1 MTEFRRI
8 QDAEVAGKRVL
19 VRVDFNVP
27 MKDGEVSDTTRLE
40 AALPTIDHLVE
51 RGAKVILLAHFG
63 RPKGQRVPEMSLE
76 PVCQPLADLM
86 GVELGFVDDIVG
98 DDAASAVA
106 GMQDSD
112 VLLLQ
117 NTRYEAGEEKNDPA
131 FARALADLGDL
142 YVNDAFSAAHRAHA
156 STEGV
161 AQLLPAYAG
170 LAMQREIDH
179 LVAALEDPE
188 RPVIALVGGAKVS
201 TKIDLLENLVKKVDI
216 LFVGGGM
223 ANTLLFAQGVDVG
236 TSLCEKDLVDTAKSI
251 LVSAEKS
258 GCKLML
264 PSDVTLAKEFKPN
277 PETRAALSHDVAD
290 DEMILDCGPQT
301 VVDLTQAMDSA
312 KTLIWNGP
320 LGAFEIEPFDKSTVS
335 AARAAA
341 DRVADGSL
349 IAVAGGG
356 DTVAALNQAGCA
368 QEFSF
373 ISTAGGAF
381 LEWME
386 GKSLPGVEALRE
398 TAQTDSETPV
408 A

>member
-1 MTEFRRI
+1 MTEIRRI
-8 QDAEVAGKRVL
+8 QDADVQGKRVL

-27 MKDGEVSDTTRLE
+27 MKDGQVTDATRLE
-40 AALPTIDHLVE
+40 SALPTIDHLVE
-51 RGAKVILLAHFG
+51 RGAKVILMAHFG
-63 RPKGQRVPEMSLE
+63 RPKGQRVDTMSLE

-86 GVELGFVDDIVG
+86 GVELSFVDD
-98 DDAASAVA
+98 VA
-106 GMQDSD
+106 GEDAIAAVNGMADGD

-117 NTRYEAGEEKNDPA
+117 NTRFEAGEEKNEA
-131 FARALADLGDL
+131 GFAKALAALGDI

-161 AQLLPAYAG
+161 TRHLPAYAG
-170 LAMQREIDH
+170 LALQREIDH
-179 LVAALEDPE
+179 LVAALESPE

-201 TKIDLLENLVKKVDI
+201 TKIDLLQNLVKKVDT

-223 ANTLLFAQGVDVG
+223 ANTLLHAQGIKVG
-236 TSLCEKDLVDTAKSI
+236 ASLCEKDLVDTARAI
-251 LVSAEKS
+251 LAAAEES

-264 PSDVTLAKEFKPN
+264 PSDVVLAKEFKPN
-277 PETRAALSHDVAD
+277 PETRLAAATDVAEN
-290 DEMILDCGPQT
+290 EMILDCGPAT
-301 VVDLTQAMDSA
+301 VVALGQAIDKA

-320 LGAFEIEPFDKSTVS
+320 LGAFETPPFDTATVEAARH

-341 DRVADGSL
+341 QGDL

-356 DTVAALNQAGCA
+356 DTVAALNQAGA
-368 QEFSF
+368 ADDFTF

-386 GKSLPGVEALRE
+386 GKTLPGVAAVMGDAEL
-398 TAQTDSETPV
+398 V

>member
-1 MTEFRRI
+1 MTEIRRI
-8 QDAEVAGKRVL
+8 QDADVQGQRVL

-27 MKDGEVSDTTRLE
+27 MKDGQVSDATRLE

-51 RGAKVILLAHFG
+51 RGAKVILMAHFG
-63 RPKGQRVPEMSLE
+63 RPKGQRVAEMSLE

-86 GVELGFVDDIVG
+86 GVELSFVDDVVG
-98 DDAASAVA
+98 EDAAAAVA
-106 GMQDSD
+106 GLADGD

-117 NTRYEAGEEKNDPA
+117 NTRYESGEEKNEA
-131 FARALADLGDL
+131 GFAKALAELGDI

-161 AQLLPAYAG
+161 THHLPSYAG
-170 LAMQREIDH
+170 LALQREIDH
-179 LVAALEDPE
+179 LVSALENPQ

-201 TKIDLLENLVKKVDI
+201 TKIDLLQNLVKKVDT

-223 ANTLLFAQGVDVG
+223 ANTLLHAQGIEVG
-236 TSLCEKDLVDTAKSI
+236 ASLCEKDLVDTARAI
-251 LVSAEKS
+251 LAAAEES

-264 PSDVTLAKEFKPN
+264 PSDVILAKEFKPN
-277 PETRAALSHDVAD
+277 PETRLAAVNDVAD
-290 DEMILDCGPQT
+290 DEMILDCGPAT
-301 VVDLTQAMDSA
+301 VVALGEAIDRST
-312 KTLIWNGP
+312 TLIWNGP
-320 LGAFEIEPFDKSTVS
+320 LGAFETPPFDTATVEVARH
-335 AARAAA
+335 AAHAAVE
-341 DRVADGSL
+341 REL

-356 DTVAALNQAGCA
+356 DTVAALNQAGVA
-368 QEFSF
+368 GDFTF

-386 GKSLPGVEALRE
+386 GKTLPGVAAVMGDAEL
-398 TAQTDSETPV
+398 V

>member
-1 MTEFRRI
+1 MTEIRRI
-8 QDAEVAGKRVL
+8 QDADVQGKRVL

-27 MKDGEVSDTTRLE
+27 MKDGQVSDATRLE
-40 AALPTIDHLVE
+40 SALPTIDHLVE
-51 RGAKVILLAHFG
+51 RGAKIILMAHFG
-63 RPKGQRVPEMSLE
+63 RPKGQRVDTMSLE

-86 GVELGFVDDIVG
+86 GVELSFVDD
-98 DDAASAVA
+98 VA
-106 GMQDSD
+106 GEDAIAAVNGMADGD

-117 NTRYEAGEEKNDPA
+117 NTRFEAGEEKNEA
-131 FARALADLGDL
+131 GFAKALAALGDI

-161 AQLLPAYAG
+161 TRHLPAYAG
-170 LAMQREIDH
+170 LALQREIDH
-179 LVAALEDPE
+179 LVAALESPE

-201 TKIDLLENLVKKVDI
+201 TKIDLLQNLVKKVDT

-223 ANTLLFAQGVDVG
+223 ANTLLHAQGIKVG
-236 TSLCEKDLVDTAKSI
+236 ASLCEKDLVDTARAI
-251 LVSAEKS
+251 LAAAEES

-264 PSDVTLAKEFKPN
+264 PSDVVLAKEFKPN
-277 PETRAALSHDVAD
+277 PETRLAAATDVAEN
-290 DEMILDCGPQT
+290 EMILDCGPAT
-301 VVDLTQAMDSA
+301 VVALGQAIDKA

-320 LGAFEIEPFDKSTVS
+320 LGAFETPPFDSATVEAARH

-341 DRVADGSL
+341 QGDL

-356 DTVAALNQAGCA
+356 DTVAALNQAGA
-368 QEFSF
+368 ADDFTF

-381 LEWME
+381 LQWME
-386 GKSLPGVEALRE
+386 GKTLPGVAAVMGDAEL
-398 TAQTDSETPV
+398 V

>member
-1 MTEFRRI
+1 MTTIRRI
-8 QDAEVAGKRVL
+8 QDADVAGKRVL

-27 MKDGEVSDTTRLE
+27 MKDGQVTDATRLE
-40 AALPTIDHLVE
+40 SALPTIDHLVE
-51 RGAKVILLAHFG
+51 RGAKVVLMAHFG
-63 RPKGQRVPEMSLE
+63 RPKGQRVAEMSLE

-86 GVELGFVDDIVG
+86 GVELSFVDDVAG
-98 DDAASAVA
+98 EDAAAAVA
-106 GMQDSD
+106 GLADGD

-117 NTRYEAGEEKNDPA
+117 NTRYEPGEEKNEA
-131 FARALADLGDL
+131 GFAKALAELGDL

-161 AQLLPAYAG
+161 THHLPSYAG
-170 LAMQREIDH
+170 LALQREIDH
-179 LVAALEDPE
+179 LVAALESPK

-201 TKIDLLENLVKKVDI
+201 TKIDLLQNLVKKVDT

-223 ANTLLFAQGVDVG
+223 ANTLLHAQGFKVG
-236 TSLCEKDLVDTAKSI
+236 ASLCEKDLVDTARAI
-251 LVSAEKS
+251 LAAAEES

-264 PSDVTLAKEFKPN
+264 PSDVVLAKEFKPN
-277 PETRAALSHDVAD
+277 PETRLAAVTDVQD
-290 DEMILDCGPQT
+290 DEMILDCGPAT
-301 VVDLTQAMDSA
+301 VVALGQAIDKSA
-312 KTLIWNGP
+312 TLIWNGP
-320 LGAFEIEPFDKSTVS
+320 LGAFETPPFDTATVEAARH

-341 DRVADGSL
+341 EGEL

-356 DTVAALNQAGCA
+356 DTVAALNQAGVSGD
-368 QEFSF
+368 FTF

-386 GKSLPGVEALRE
+386 GKALPGVA
-398 TAQTDSETPV
+398 AVMGTPELV

>member
-1 MTEFRRI
+1 MTEIRRI
-8 QDAEVAGKRVL
+8 QDADVAGKRVL

-27 MKDGEVSDTTRLE
+27 MKDGQVTDATRLE
-40 AALPTIDHLVE
+40 SALPTIDHLVE
-51 RGAKVILLAHFG
+51 RGAKIILMAHFG
-63 RPKGQRVPEMSLE
+63 RPKGQRVDTMSLE

-86 GVELGFVDDIVG
+86 GVELSFVDD
-98 DDAASAVA
+98 VA
-106 GMQDSD
+106 GEDAIAAVNGMADGD

-117 NTRYEAGEEKNDPA
+117 NTRFEAGEEKNEA
-131 FARALADLGDL
+131 GFAKALAALGDI

-156 STEGV
+156 TTEGV
-161 AQLLPAYAG
+161 TRHLPAYAG
-170 LAMQREIDH
+170 LALQREIDH
-179 LVAALEDPE
+179 LVAALESPE

-201 TKIDLLENLVKKVDI
+201 TKIDLLQNLVKKVGT

-223 ANTLLFAQGVDVG
+223 ANTLLHAQGIKVG
-236 TSLCEKDLVDTAKSI
+236 ASLCEKDLVDTARAI
-251 LVSAEKS
+251 LAAAEES

-264 PSDVTLAKEFKPN
+264 PSDVVLAKEFKPN
-277 PETRAALSHDVAD
+277 PETRLAAATDVAEN
-290 DEMILDCGPQT
+290 EMILDCGPAT
-301 VVDLTQAMDSA
+301 VVALGQAIDKA

-320 LGAFEIEPFDKSTVS
+320 LGAFETPPFDSATVEAARH

-341 DRVADGSL
+341 QGDL

-356 DTVAALNQAGCA
+356 DTVAALNQAGA
-368 QEFSF
+368 ADDFTF

-386 GKSLPGVEALRE
+386 GKTLPGVAAVMGDAEL
-398 TAQTDSETPV
+398 V

>member
-1 MTEFRRI
+1 MTEIRRI
-8 QDAEVAGKRVL
+8 QDADVAGKRVL

-27 MKDGEVSDTTRLE
+27 MKDGQVTDATRLE
-40 AALPTIDHLVE
+40 SALPTIDHLVE
-51 RGAKVILLAHFG
+51 RGAKIILMAHFG
-63 RPKGQRVPEMSLE
+63 RPKGQRVDTMSLE

-86 GVELGFVDDIVG
+86 GVELSFVDD
-98 DDAASAVA
+98 VA
-106 GMQDSD
+106 GEDAIAAVNGMADGD

-117 NTRYEAGEEKNDPA
+117 NTRFEAGEEKNEA
-131 FARALADLGDL
+131 GFAKALAALGDI

-156 STEGV
+156 TTEGV
-161 AQLLPAYAG
+161 TRHLPAYAG
-170 LAMQREIDH
+170 LALQREIDH
-179 LVAALEDPE
+179 LVAALESPE

-201 TKIDLLENLVKKVDI
+201 TKIDLLQNLVKKVDT

-223 ANTLLFAQGVDVG
+223 ANTLLHAQGIKVG
-236 TSLCEKDLVDTAKSI
+236 ASLCEKDLVDTARAI
-251 LVSAEKS
+251 LAAAEES

-264 PSDVTLAKEFKPN
+264 PSDVVLAKEFKPN
-277 PETRAALSHDVAD
+277 PETRLAAATDVAEN
-290 DEMILDCGPQT
+290 EMILDCGPAT
-301 VVDLTQAMDSA
+301 VVALGQAIDKA

-320 LGAFEIEPFDKSTVS
+320 LGAFETPPFDSATVEAARH

-341 DRVADGSL
+341 QGDL

-356 DTVAALNQAGCA
+356 DTVAALNQAGA
-368 QEFSF
+368 ADDFTF

-386 GKSLPGVEALRE
+386 GKTLPGVAAVMGDAEL
-398 TAQTDSETPV
+398 V

>member
-1 MTEFRRI
+1 MTEIRRI
-8 QDAEVAGKRVL
+8 QDADVQGKRVL

-27 MKDGEVSDTTRLE
+27 MKDGQVTDATRLE
-40 AALPTIDHLVE
+40 SALPTIDHLVE
-51 RGAKVILLAHFG
+51 RGAKIILMAHFG
-63 RPKGQRVPEMSLE
+63 RPKGQRVDTMSLE

-86 GVELGFVDDIVG
+86 GVELSFVDD
-98 DDAASAVA
+98 VA
-106 GMQDSD
+106 GEDAIAAVNGMADGD

-117 NTRYEAGEEKNDPA
+117 NTRFEAGEEKNEA
-131 FARALADLGDL
+131 GFAKALAALGDI

-156 STEGV
+156 TTEGV
-161 AQLLPAYAG
+161 TRHLPAYAG
-170 LAMQREIDH
+170 LALQREIDH
-179 LVAALEDPE
+179 LVAALESPE

-201 TKIDLLENLVKKVDI
+201 TKIDLLQNLVKKVDT

-223 ANTLLFAQGVDVG
+223 ANTLLHAQGIKVG
-236 TSLCEKDLVDTAKSI
+236 ASLCEKDLVDTARAI
-251 LVSAEKS
+251 LAAAEES

-264 PSDVTLAKEFKPN
+264 PSDVVLAKEFKPN
-277 PETRAALSHDVAD
+277 PETRLAAATDVAEN
-290 DEMILDCGPQT
+290 EMILDCGPAT
-301 VVDLTQAMDSA
+301 VVALGQAIDKA

-320 LGAFEIEPFDKSTVS
+320 LGAFETPPFDTATVEAARH

-341 DRVADGSL
+341 QGDL

-356 DTVAALNQAGCA
+356 DTVAALNQAGA
-368 QEFSF
+368 ADDFTF

-386 GKSLPGVEALRE
+386 GKTLPGVAAVMGDAEL
-398 TAQTDSETPV
+398 V